1 MDNMA
6 LRDLIESWT
15 QCKKTEQ
22 MAVET
27 RRKIEDEIS
36 SIVELNPQ
44 NEGTVLLD
52 VDRYKVKI
60 VSRLTRKVDSDLL
73 QEVAAEHG
81 MENLLSS
88 LFRWKAEIE
97 MKAWKA
103 APQDVTTVLN
113 KAITTTAGRPSYS
126 ISIEE

>member
-1 MDNMA
+1 MNNKLA
-6 LRDLIESWT
+6 ELVESWT

-60 VSRLTRKVDSDLL
+60 VSRLTRKVDSDLAYL
-73 QEVAAEHG
+73 PC
-81 MENLLSS
+81 
-88 LFRWKAEIE
+88 KT
-97 MKAWKA
+97 KA
-103 APQDVTTVLN
+103 AIKSRN
-113 KAITTTAGRPSYS
+113 S
-126 ISIEE
+126 IWSKIIHLQFS